1 MKNVLVLLMI
11 LVDSLSTK
19 VTSTL
24 MKSKTRLMVSTQ
36 SEYCIFLVYVTKIPD
51 NRGVLSIPGFVNML

>member
-36 SEYCIFLVYVTKIPD
+36 SE
-51 NRGVLSIPGFVNML
+51 